1 MPGKYGSNSVT
12 AAYDDAQSGTA
23 RTITSLLVSIGGVK
37 IVAKSQTTTA
47 YGDTVEKQLPTGVK
61 ELPDIDIEGWWDTT
75 STTGSHAVF
84 GSPDTDPNG
93 GTRTLTLVF
102 GDSKTWTSEGYLK
115 EYEVLAQV
123 GNLTKFKAKCS
134 QVSGAWS

>member
-1 MPGKYGSNSVT
+1 MAGKYGSNSVT
-12 AAYDDAQSGTA
+12 ASYDDAQAGTP
-23 RTITSLLVSIGGVK
+23 RTVTSLLLSIGGVT
-37 IVAKSQTTTA
+37 IIAKSNVVTA

-61 ELPDIDIEGWWDTT
+61 ELPDLDIEGLWDTT

-84 GSPDTDPNG
+84 GTVDTDPNG
-93 GTRTLTLVF
+93 GTRTLALVF

-115 EYEVLAQV
+115 EYTVMAQV
-123 GNLTKFKAKCS
+123 GNITKFKAKLS